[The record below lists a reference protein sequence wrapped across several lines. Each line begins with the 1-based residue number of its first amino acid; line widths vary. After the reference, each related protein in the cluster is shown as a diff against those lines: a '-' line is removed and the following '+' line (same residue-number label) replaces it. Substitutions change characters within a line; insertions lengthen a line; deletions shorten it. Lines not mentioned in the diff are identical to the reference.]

1 MRSAGESTKLTGSIS
16 FGVKDATVAAV
27 NSVFVS
33 ELFSC
38 ASPSGRLTFAEGL
51 LIKF

>member
-1 MRSAGESTKLTGSIS
+1 MRSAGESNRLTESIS

-27 NSVFVS
+27 NSVFIS

-38 ASPSGRLTFAEGL
+38 ASPPERLTVAEGFL
-51 LIKF
+51 VEF